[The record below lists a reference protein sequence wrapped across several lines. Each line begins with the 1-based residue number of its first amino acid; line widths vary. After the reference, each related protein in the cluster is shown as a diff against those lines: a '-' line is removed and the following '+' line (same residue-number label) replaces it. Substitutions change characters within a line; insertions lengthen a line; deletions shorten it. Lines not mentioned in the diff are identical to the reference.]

1 MIGSVMQC
9 IAFLTNQISGEFEVR
24 KYKPKRSKRANA
36 YYWKLVEMITEERRK
51 DGVALSTNQVHRE
64 LMESYGAWEY
74 DENGEL
80 VTSTNIV
87 GHLSRCGYFTKP
99 IAMVEMVGIKN
110 GKKTV
115 EQGEVRICVRGS
127 HTYESHDMNNLI
139 QGAVM
144 EAQNLGIQT
153 MTPQEIEQMIAD
165 MGEA

>member
-1 MIGSVMQC
+1 VIGTALQC
-9 IAFLTNQISGEFEVR
+9 IAFLTNQIGGEFEVR

-36 YYWKLVEMITEERRK
+36 YYWKLVEMIAEERGK
-51 DGVALSTNQVHRE
+51 DGVAVSANQVHRE

-87 GHLSRCGYFTKP
+87 GHLSRYGYFTKP
-99 IAMVEMVGIKN
+99 IAMVEMVGIKK

-115 EQGEVRICVRGS
+115 QHGEVRICVRGS
-127 HTYESHDMNNLI
+127 HTYDAHDMNHLI

>member
-1 MIGSVMQC
+1 MIGTARQC
-9 IAFLTNQISGEFEVR
+9 IAFLTNQIGGEFEVR

-36 YYWKLVEMITEERRK
+36 YYWKLVEMIAEERGK
-51 DGVALSTNQVHRE
+51 DGVAVSSNQVHRE

-74 DENGEL
+74 DKNGEL

-87 GHLSRCGYFTKP
+87 GHLSRYGYFTKP
-99 IAMVEMVGIKN
+99 IAMVEMVGIKK

-115 EQGEVRICVRGS
+115 QQGEVRICVRGS
-127 HTYESHDMNNLI
+127 HTYDAHDMNHLI

-153 MTPQEIEQMIAD
+153 MPPQEIEQMIAD